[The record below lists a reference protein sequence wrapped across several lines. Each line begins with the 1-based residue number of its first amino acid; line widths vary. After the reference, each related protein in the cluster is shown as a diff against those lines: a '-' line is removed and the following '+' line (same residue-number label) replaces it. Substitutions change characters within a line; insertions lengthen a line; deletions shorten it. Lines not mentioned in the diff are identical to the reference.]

1 MVNIANQF
9 GSIIKKQRNPLT
21 YVLMILILIKLA
33 PTEVLG
39 NTINSQLKKVMNP
52 INSIMQHVFVRLFL
66 WLALLWSCC
75 WGKDLNLFIL
85 IAVYFI
91 SR

>member
-52 INSIMQHVFVRLFL
+52 INSIMQHVFVRLVL

-85 IAVYFI
+85 ISVYFI

>member
-52 INSIMQHVFVRLFL
+52 INSIMQHVFVRLAL

-85 IAVYFI
+85 ISVYFI